1 MGCFKRRAELTWFLA
16 EFGHRFDLTESPAKS
31 RRKMKISGAQVKAA
45 RNLLELSPPE
55 LAEASGVAERT
66 LRRFE
71 TGEDVPKP
79 ANLAK
84 ILNELE
90 RRGIEFTNGTGIG
103 VRLNYEKAAQYS
115 RSIAQARKEST
126 R

>member
-1 MGCFKRRAELTWFLA
+1 LA

>member
-1 MGCFKRRAELTWFLA
+1 MA
-16 EFGHRFDLTESPAKS
+16 EFGHGFGLTESPAKS

-115 RSIAQARKEST
+115 RSVAQARKESP

>member
-1 MGCFKRRAELTWFLA
+1 M
-16 EFGHRFDLTESPAKS
+16 
-31 RRKMKISGAQVKAA
+31 KAA

-103 VRLNYEKAAQYS
+103 VRLDLQKAAEYS
-115 RSIAQARKEST
+115 RSLT
-126 R
+126 RDLNVSDR